1 MRIDKDQL
9 LELAREAAGFV
20 PDVVM
25 LFKDLAQDDRIP
37 RRAKIEAALAAGYLV
52 MPIDLIPDFIPGI
65 GQLDDIA
72 IVGWAVRRMMLGA
85 GEGVLREH
93 WRGSDRGLEV
103 LMQLA
108 SFGFRGKRMIGAMAL
123 GGLLGRERGHDVVE
137 GTVVGS

>member
-1 MRIDKDQL
+1 MKMDRDQL

-37 RRAKIEAALAAGYLV
+37 RRAKVEAALAAGYLV

-72 IVGWAVRRMMLGA
+72 IVGWAVRRLMLGA

-93 WRGSDRGLEV
+93 WRGTDRGLEV

-108 SFGFRGKRMIGAMAL
+108 SFGFRGKRMLGAMAL
-123 GGLLGRERGHDVVE
+123 GSLLGRDRNPDVVE
-137 GTVVGS
+137 GTVVRP

>member
-1 MRIDKDQL
+1 MKMDKDQL
-9 LELAREAAGFV
+9 LDLAREAAGFV

-37 RRAKIEAALAAGYLV
+37 RRAKVEAALAAGYLV

-108 SFGFRGKRMIGAMAL
+108 SFGFRGKRMLGAMAL
-123 GGLLGRERGHDVVE
+123 GSLLGRDRSPDVVE
-137 GTVVGS
+137 GTVVRS